1 MVLGLDHKLHT
12 PWHSQPSGK
21 VERMNHT
28 LKKTLAKLCQETHE
42 PWTNLL
48 PNVVLRVHVAP
59 RSGQRLS
66 PFEMT

>member
-28 LKKTLAKLCQETHE
+28 LKKTLAKLCQETYE
-42 PWTNLL
+42 PWTNVL
-48 PNVVLRVHVAP
+48 PIVLFRVHVAP
-59 RSGQRLS
+59 KSDLRLS
-66 PFEMT
+66 PFHLK